1 MMAMGGFSVQIYC
14 DFSAYSDMA
23 IALACMFGIKF
34 PENFHSPLTKKSIT
48 ASWSAWHMTLTNW
61 LRDYVMIPIY
71 ARTRHASKHVALILT
86 MLISGLWHGADWTFI
101 VWGLCHGV
109 VMAIELATGYTR
121 FTAAAT
127 GLTGVVLVALNF
139 SLWSLL
145 NVLFRAQD
153 LATAVAMWRALFT
166 WPVEWTLPES
176 PVLYLCVV
184 LLCVHKFDRASWILE
199 KAKSV
204 DKRILLPICML
215 LIIGGITVAQG
226 RPSTFYYFDF

>member
-1 MMAMGGFSVQIYC
+1 
-14 DFSAYSDMA
+14 
-23 IALACMFGIKF
+23 
-34 PENFHSPLTKKSIT
+34 
-48 ASWSAWHMTLTNW
+48 
-61 LRDYVMIPIY
+61 
-71 ARTRHASKHVALILT
+71 
-86 MLISGLWHGADWTFI
+86 
-101 VWGLCHGV
+101 
-109 VMAIELATGYTR
+109 MAIELATGYTR
-121 FTAAAT
+121 FAAAAT
-127 GLTGVVLVALNF
+127 GLIGVVLVALNF

-199 KAKSV
+199 KAKTV